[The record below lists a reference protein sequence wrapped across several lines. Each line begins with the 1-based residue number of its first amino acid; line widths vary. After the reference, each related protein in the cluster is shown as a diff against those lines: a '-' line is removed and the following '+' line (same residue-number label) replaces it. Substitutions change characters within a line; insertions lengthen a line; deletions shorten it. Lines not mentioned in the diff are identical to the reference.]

1 MAKISVVVVNFN
13 GKRFLD
19 DCLNSLY
26 VQTYKDYEVIV
37 VDNAS
42 RDGSV
47 EHIRSCF
54 PWARIVENKV
64 NLGSTGGNN
73 SGIREAEGEFI
84 VTLNNDTRLEK
95 DFLERLAG
103 PMSDPGIGMCGSK
116 MVYPNGKIN
125 STGLCLSR
133 SGASWDRG
141 ASEEDLGQYDR
152 QEEIFGACAGAAL
165 YRRKMLDEIGL
176 FDEDFFIF
184 MEDIDLTL
192 RARCAGWRCIYVPG
206 AVAHHLHGA
215 TAGVGSDL
223 TVYYGN
229 RNIMWLPAKNYP
241 LPFLITCLPWILGR
255 NLMALVYYT
264 LKGRGRVVMK
274 AYWGCQRLWPR
285 ERPSFERSP
294 GGRSESIS
302 APGPAPDEDEIQ
314 ICGPC
319 RVLQGIEPPDLKP
332 PAGDPEEL
340 DDP

>member
-19 DCLNSLY
+19 DCLSSLS
-26 VQTYKDYEVIV
+26 VQTYGDYEIIV

-42 RDGSV
+42 QDGSV
-47 EHIRSCF
+47 EHIRSRF

-84 VTLNNDTRLEK
+84 VTLNNDTMVEK

-103 PMSDPGIGMCGSK
+103 PMSDPSIGMCGSK
-116 MVYPNGKIN
+116 MLYPNGKIN

-141 ASEEDLGQYDR
+141 ASEEDRGQYDW
-152 QEEIFGACAGAAL
+152 QKEIFGACAGAAL
-165 YRRKMLDEIGL
+165 YRKKMLDEIGL

-192 RARCAGWRCIYVPG
+192 RARCAGWRCIYVPE
-206 AVAHHLHGA
+206 AIAHHLHGA

-264 LKGRGRVVMK
+264 VKGRGRVVLK
-274 AYWGCQRLWPR
+274 AKWDGLMGLPKMRAKRKTVLRKVPWR
-285 ERPSFERSP
+285 EVGKYIRTWASSRR
-294 GGRSESIS
+294 G
-302 APGPAPDEDEIQ
+302 
-314 ICGPC
+314 
-319 RVLQGIEPPDLKP
+319 
-332 PAGDPEEL
+332 
-340 DDP
+340 

>member
-1 MAKISVVVVNFN
+1 MGKISVVVVNFN

-19 DCLNSLY
+19 DCLSSLS

-47 EHIRSCF
+47 EHIRSRF

-73 SGIREAEGEFI
+73 SGIREAEGEYI
-84 VTLNNDTRLEK
+84 VTLNNDTSVEK

-103 PMSDPGIGMCGSK
+103 PMSDPSIGMCGSK
-116 MVYPNGKIN
+116 MLYPNGKIN

-133 SGASWDRG
+133 SGASWDEGDCHFVEGNLR
-141 ASEEDLGQYDR
+141 ARRRTDR
-152 QEEIFGACAGAAL
+152 IRE
-165 YRRKMLDEIGL
+165 MLDEIGL

-192 RARCAGWRCIYVPG
+192 RARCAGWRCIYVPE
-206 AVAHHLHGA
+206 AIAHHLHGA

-255 NLMALVYYT
+255 NLMALAYYT
-264 LKGRGRVVMK
+264 LKGRGRVVLK
-274 AYWGCQRLWPR
+274 AKWDGLLGLPKMMAKRKTILRKVPWR
-285 ERPSFERSP
+285 EVGKYIRTW
-294 GGRSESIS
+294 
-302 APGPAPDEDEIQ
+302 
-314 ICGPC
+314 
-319 RVLQGIEPPDLKP
+319 
-332 PAGDPEEL
+332 AGSRRG
-340 DDP
+340 

>member
-1 MAKISVVVVNFN
+1 MGKISVVVVNFN

-19 DCLNSLY
+19 DCLSSLS

-47 EHIRSCF
+47 EHIRSRF

-84 VTLNNDTRLEK
+84 VTLNNDTSVEK

-116 MVYPNGKIN
+116 MLYPNGKIN

-192 RARCAGWRCIYVPG
+192 RARCAGWRCIYVPE
-206 AVAHHLHGA
+206 AIAHHLHGA

-255 NLMALVYYT
+255 NLMALAYYT
-264 LKGRGRVVMK
+264 LPLPFRVVLK
-274 AYWGCQRLWPR
+274 AKWDGLL
-285 ERPSFERSP
+285 
-294 GGRSESIS
+294 G
-302 APGPAPDEDEIQ
+302 
-314 ICGPC
+314 
-319 RVLQGIEPPDLKP
+319 L
-332 PAGDPEEL
+332 PEMMAKRK
-340 DDP
+340 

>member
-19 DCLNSLY
+19 DCLNSLAA
-26 VQTYKDYEVIV
+26 QTYGDYEVIV

-42 RDGSV
+42 QDGSL
-47 EHIRSCF
+47 EHVRSRF

-84 VTLNNDTRLEK
+84 VTLNNDTRVEK
-95 DFLERLAG
+95 DFLEILAR
-103 PMSDPGIGMCGSK
+103 PMSDPSIGMCGSK

-125 STGLCLSR
+125 STALCLSR

-141 ASEEDLGQYDR
+141 ASEEDQGQYDR

-165 YRRKMLDEIGL
+165 FRKKMLDEIGL

-192 RARCAGWRCIYVPG
+192 RARCAGWRCIYVPE
-206 AVAHHLHGA
+206 AIAHHLHGA

-255 NLMALVYYT
+255 NLMALAYYIM
-264 LKGRGRVVMK
+264 KGRGRVAFK
-274 AYWGCQRLWPR
+274 AKWDGLLGLPKMMAKRKAILRKVPW
-285 ERPSFERSP
+285 
-294 GGRSESIS
+294 SEVQKYIS
-302 APGPAPDEDEIQ
+302 TW
-314 ICGPC
+314 
-319 RVLQGIEPPDLKP
+319 
-332 PAGDPEEL
+332 AGSRRG
-340 DDP
+340 

>member
-165 YRRKMLDEIGL
+165 YSRKMLDEIGL

-274 AYWGCQRLWPR
+274 AKWDGLLGLPKIMAKRKTILRKVPWR
-285 ERPSFERSP
+285 EVGEY
-294 GGRSESIS
+294 IS
-302 APGPAPDEDEIQ
+302 TW
-314 ICGPC
+314 
-319 RVLQGIEPPDLKP
+319 
-332 PAGDPEEL
+332 AGSRRG
-340 DDP
+340 

>member
-1 MAKISVVVVNFN
+1 M
-13 GKRFLD
+13 
-19 DCLNSLY
+19 
-26 VQTYKDYEVIV
+26 

-42 RDGSV
+42 QDGSV
-47 EHIRSCF
+47 EHIRSRF

-84 VTLNNDTRLEK
+84 VTLNNDTRVEK
-95 DFLERLAG
+95 NFLERLAG
-103 PMSDPGIGMCGSK
+103 PMSDPSIGMCGSK

-141 ASEEDLGQYDR
+141 ASEEDRRQYDR

-165 YRRKMLDEIGL
+165 YRKKMLDEIGL

-192 RARCAGWRCIYVPG
+192 RARCAGWRCIYVPE
-206 AVAHHLHGA
+206 AIAHHLHGA

-241 LPFLITCLPWILGR
+241 LPFLIICLPWILSR
-255 NLMALVYYT
+255 NLMALAYYT
-264 LKGRGRVVMK
+264 LKGRGRVVLK
-274 AYWGCQRLWPR
+274 SKWDGLLGRPR
-285 ERPSFERSP
+285 MMAKRKTILRKVPW
-294 GGRSESIS
+294 SEVGKYI
-302 APGPAPDEDEIQ
+302 
-314 ICGPC
+314 
-319 RVLQGIEPPDLKP
+319 RTW
-332 PAGDPEEL
+332 AGSRRG
-340 DDP
+340 

>member
-19 DCLNSLY
+19 DCLNSLSI
-26 VQTYKDYEVIV
+26 QTYNDYEVIV

-42 RDGSV
+42 QDGSV
-47 EHIRSCF
+47 EHIRSRF

-73 SGIREAEGEFI
+73 SGIREASGEFI
-84 VTLNNDTRLEK
+84 ATLNNDTRVEK

-141 ASEEDLGQYDR
+141 ASEEARGQYDR
-152 QEEIFGACAGAAL
+152 QDEIFGACAGAAL

-264 LKGRGRVVMK
+264 LKGRGRVVLK
-274 AYWGCQRLWPR
+274 AKWDGLLGLPKIMAKRKTILRKVPWR
-285 ERPSFERSP
+285 EVGEY
-294 GGRSESIS
+294 IS
-302 APGPAPDEDEIQ
+302 TW
-314 ICGPC
+314 
-319 RVLQGIEPPDLKP
+319 
-332 PAGDPEEL
+332 AGSRRG
-340 DDP
+340 

>member
-274 AYWGCQRLWPR
+274 AKWDGLLGLPKIMAKRKTILRKVPWR
-285 ERPSFERSP
+285 EVGEY
-294 GGRSESIS
+294 IS
-302 APGPAPDEDEIQ
+302 TW
-314 ICGPC
+314 
-319 RVLQGIEPPDLKP
+319 
-332 PAGDPEEL
+332 AGSRRG
-340 DDP
+340 

>member
-19 DCLNSLY
+19 DCLSSLAS
-26 VQTYKDYEVIV
+26 QTYGDYEVIV

-42 RDGSV
+42 QDGSV
-47 EHIRSCF
+47 EHVRSHF

-73 SGIREAEGEFI
+73 SGIREAEGEYI
-84 VTLNNDTRLEK
+84 VTLNNDTRVEK

-103 PMSDPGIGMCGSK
+103 PMSDPSIGMCGSK
-116 MVYPNGKIN
+116 MLYPNGKIN

-141 ASEEDLGQYDR
+141 ASEEDRGQYDR
-152 QEEIFGACAGAAL
+152 QKEIFGACAGAAL
-165 YRRKMLDEIGL
+165 YRKKMLDEIGL

-192 RARCAGWRCIYVPG
+192 RAHCAGWRCIYVPE
-206 AVAHHLHGA
+206 AIAHHLHGA

-264 LKGRGRVVMK
+264 VKGRGRVVLK
-274 AYWGCQRLWPR
+274 AKWDGLMGLPKMRAKRKTVLRKVPWR
-285 ERPSFERSP
+285 EVGKYIRTWASSRR
-294 GGRSESIS
+294 G
-302 APGPAPDEDEIQ
+302 
-314 ICGPC
+314 
-319 RVLQGIEPPDLKP
+319 
-332 PAGDPEEL
+332 
-340 DDP
+340 

>member
-19 DCLNSLY
+19 DCLSSLS
-26 VQTYKDYEVIV
+26 VQTYRDYEVIV

-42 RDGSV
+42 QDGSV
-47 EHIRSCF
+47 EHIRSRF

-73 SGIREAEGEFI
+73 SGIREAEGEYI
-84 VTLNNDTRLEK
+84 VTLNNDTRVEK

-103 PMSDPGIGMCGSK
+103 PMSDPSIGMCGSK
-116 MVYPNGKIN
+116 MLYPNGKIN

-141 ASEEDLGQYDR
+141 ESEEDRGQYDR
-152 QEEIFGACAGAAL
+152 QKEIFGACAGAAL
-165 YRRKMLDEIGL
+165 YRKKMLDEISL

-192 RARCAGWRCIYVPG
+192 RARCAGWRCIYVPE
-206 AVAHHLHGA
+206 AIAHHLHGA

-229 RNIMWLPAKNYP
+229 RNIMWLPAKSYP
-241 LPFLITCLPWILGR
+241 LPFLITSLPWILGR
-255 NLMALVYYT
+255 NLMALAYYT
-264 LKGRGRVVMK
+264 LNGRGRVVLK
-274 AYWGCQRLWPR
+274 AKWDGLLGLPKMMAKRKTIRRKVPWR
-285 ERPSFERSP
+285 EVGKYIRTW
-294 GGRSESIS
+294 
-302 APGPAPDEDEIQ
+302 
-314 ICGPC
+314 
-319 RVLQGIEPPDLKP
+319 
-332 PAGDPEEL
+332 AGSRRG
-340 DDP
+340 

>member
-1 MAKISVVVVNFN
+1 MGKISVVVVNFN

-19 DCLNSLY
+19 DCLSSLS

-47 EHIRSCF
+47 EHIRSRF

-192 RARCAGWRCIYVPG
+192 RARCAGWRCIYVPE
-206 AVAHHLHGA
+206 AIAHHLHGA

-255 NLMALVYYT
+255 NLMALAYYT
-264 LKGRGRVVMK
+264 LKGRGRVVLK
-274 AYWGCQRLWPR
+274 AKWDGLLGLPKMMAKRKTILRKVPWR
-285 ERPSFERSP
+285 EVRKYIRTW
-294 GGRSESIS
+294 
-302 APGPAPDEDEIQ
+302 
-314 ICGPC
+314 
-319 RVLQGIEPPDLKP
+319 
-332 PAGDPEEL
+332 AGSRRG
-340 DDP
+340 

>member
-19 DCLNSLY
+19 DCLSSLAA
-26 VQTYKDYEVIV
+26 QTYMEYEVIV

-42 RDGSV
+42 QDGSV
-47 EHIRSCF
+47 EHIRSRF

-73 SGIREAEGEFI
+73 SGIREASGEFI
-84 VTLNNDTRLEK
+84 ATLNNDTRVEK

-103 PMSDPGIGMCGSK
+103 PMSDSGIGMCGSK

-274 AYWGCQRLWPR
+274 AKWDGLLGLPKIMAKRKTILRKVPWR
-285 ERPSFERSP
+285 EVGEY
-294 GGRSESIS
+294 IS
-302 APGPAPDEDEIQ
+302 TW
-314 ICGPC
+314 
-319 RVLQGIEPPDLKP
+319 
-332 PAGDPEEL
+332 AGSRRG
-340 DDP
+340 

>member
-1 MAKISVVVVNFN
+1 MGKISVVVVNFN

-19 DCLNSLY
+19 DCLSSLS

-47 EHIRSCF
+47 EHIRSRF

-84 VTLNNDTRLEK
+84 VTLNNDTSVEK

-116 MVYPNGKIN
+116 MLYPNGKIN

-192 RARCAGWRCIYVPG
+192 RARCAGW
-206 AVAHHLHGA
+206 
-215 TAGVGSDL
+215 
-223 TVYYGN
+223 
-229 RNIMWLPAKNYP
+229 
-241 LPFLITCLPWILGR
+241 
-255 NLMALVYYT
+255 
-264 LKGRGRVVMK
+264 
-274 AYWGCQRLWPR
+274 
-285 ERPSFERSP
+285 
-294 GGRSESIS
+294 
-302 APGPAPDEDEIQ
+302 
-314 ICGPC
+314 
-319 RVLQGIEPPDLKP
+319 
-332 PAGDPEEL
+332 
-340 DDP
+340 

>member
-19 DCLNSLY
+19 DCLSSLS
-26 VQTYKDYEVIV
+26 VQTYRDYEVIV

-47 EHIRSCF
+47 EHIRSRF
-54 PWARIVENKV
+54 PWARIVEKKV

-73 SGIREAEGEFI
+73 SGIREAEGEYI
-84 VTLNNDTRLEK
+84 VTLNNDTRVEK

-103 PMSDPGIGMCGSK
+103 PMSDPSIGMCGSK

-141 ASEEDLGQYDR
+141 ASEEDRGQYDR

-165 YRRKMLDEIGL
+165 YRKKMLDEIGL

-192 RARCAGWRCIYVPG
+192 RARCAGWRSIYVPG

-264 LKGRGRVVMK
+264 LKGRGRVVLK
-274 AYWGCQRLWPR
+274 AKWDGLLGLPEMMAKRKTILRKVPWR
-285 ERPSFERSP
+285 EV
-294 GGRSESIS
+294 GRYI
-302 APGPAPDEDEIQ
+302 
-314 ICGPC
+314 
-319 RVLQGIEPPDLKP
+319 RTW
-332 PAGDPEEL
+332 AGSRRG
-340 DDP
+340 